1 MQTPRPMVHPRTP
14 NPAAT
19 RAPRPSTKTHTWRT
33 LPPAT
38 RPPPA
43 ANRPRPSP
51 TQPLQ
56 GTQGTIAALMTI
68 WEYNR
73 VTVMV
78 GFVRMKKGQRGG
90 QMMGWRA
97 QQQVVVVGQG

>member
-1 MQTPRPMVHPRTP
+1 
-14 NPAAT
+14 
-19 RAPRPSTKTHTWRT
+19 
-33 LPPAT
+33 
-38 RPPPA
+38 
-43 ANRPRPSP
+43 
-51 TQPLQ
+51 
-56 GTQGTIAALMTI
+56 MTI